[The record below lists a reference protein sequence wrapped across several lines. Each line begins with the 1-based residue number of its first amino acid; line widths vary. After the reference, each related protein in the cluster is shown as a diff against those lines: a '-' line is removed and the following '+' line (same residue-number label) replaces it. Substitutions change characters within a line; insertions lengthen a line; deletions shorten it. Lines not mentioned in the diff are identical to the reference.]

1 MYVCYPELSVLLII
15 LLVLLVIRIISP
27 VEVAMVKNSA
37 PLLCGSASA
46 KLQKQSNEEMVLS
59 IHQLLQV

>member
-1 MYVCYPELSVLLII
+1 MSVSVRVETIPCVFLL
-15 LLVLLVIRIISP
+15 LRLISL